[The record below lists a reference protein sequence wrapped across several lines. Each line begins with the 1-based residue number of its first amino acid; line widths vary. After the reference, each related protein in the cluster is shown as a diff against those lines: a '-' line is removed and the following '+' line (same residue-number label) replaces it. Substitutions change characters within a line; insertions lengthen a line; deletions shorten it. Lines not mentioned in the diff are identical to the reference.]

1 MSLFDYLVQ
10 NRADVLLRSLQHV
23 GLVVIS
29 VSVAVAIGIPLGI
42 LITRKPGLKGPVLA
56 MANVV
61 QTVPSLALFGFL
73 LAVPFIGLGARN
85 AIIALVVYSLLP
97 IIRNTY
103 TGVTGVDPS
112 VREAARGM
120 GMTDWQLLRI
130 VELPLAAPV
139 VLAGVRVAAV
149 VAVGIATIAAAIGAG
164 GLGVFIFRGL
174 SMVDN
179 GVIMA
184 GAIPAAVL
192 ALLVDGL
199 LHLVERRLDWRVER

>member
-174 SMVDN
+174 SIVDN

-184 GAIPAAVL
+184 GAVPAAVL
-192 ALLVDGL
+192 ALLVDGG
-199 LHLVERRLDWRVER
+199 LHLVERRLDWLRR

>member
-1 MSLFDYLVQ
+1 MSLFDYLIQ
-10 NRADVLLRSLQHV
+10 HRADVLVRTAEHIGLVTISV
-23 GLVVIS
+23 GLA
-29 VSVAVAIGIPLGI
+29 VSVGVPLGI
-42 LITRKPGLKGPVLA
+42 MISRRPRLRGPILGS
-56 MANVV
+56 ANVV
-61 QTVPSLALFGFL
+61 QTIPSLALFGFL
-73 LAVPFIGLGARN
+73 LTVPFIGLGARN

-97 IIRNTY
+97 IVRNTY
-103 TGVTGVDPS
+103 TGIVGVDPS

-120 GMTDWQLLRI
+120 GMTDWQLLRM

-149 VAVGIATIAAAIGAG
+149 IAIGVATIAAAIGAG

-184 GAIPAAVL
+184 GAIPAAGL
-192 ALLVDGL
+192 ALLIDGL
-199 LHLVERRLDWRVER
+199 LHLVERKIDWRLSR

>member
-10 NRADVLLRSLQHV
+10 NRADVLVRSLQHV
-23 GLVVIS
+23 GLVLVS
-29 VSVAVAIGIPLGI
+29 VGVAVAIGIPLGV
-42 LITRKPGLKGPVLA
+42 LITRRPRLKGPVLA
-56 MANVV
+56 VANVV

-103 TGVTGVDPS
+103 TGVTGVDPA

-184 GAIPAAVL
+184 GAIPAATL
-192 ALLVDGL
+192 ALIVDGG
-199 LHLVERRLDWRVER
+199 LHVIERRLDWRVEV

>member
-1 MSLFDYLVQ
+1 MSLFDYLMQ
-10 NRADVLLRSLQHV
+10 NRADVLLRSLQHI
-23 GLVVIS
+23 GLVSIS
-29 VSVAVAIGIPLGI
+29 VGVAVTIGIPLGV
-42 LITRKPGLKGPVLA
+42 LITRKPTLRGPVLA
-56 MANVV
+56 VANVV
-61 QTVPSLALFGFL
+61 QTIPSLALFGFL

-103 TGVTGVDPS
+103 TGVAGVDPA
-112 VREAARGM
+112 VRDAARGM

-184 GAIPAAVL
+184 GAVPAAVL
-192 ALLVDGL
+192 ALLVDGG
-199 LHLVERRLDWRVER
+199 LHLVERRIDWR

>member
-1 MSLFDYLVQ
+1 MSLFDYLIQ
-10 NRADVLLRSLQHV
+10 NRADVLVRTVEHLGLVAISV
-23 GLVVIS
+23 GLA
-29 VSVAVAIGIPLGI
+29 VSVGVPLGI
-42 LITRKPGLKGPVLA
+42 MISRRPRLRGPILGG
-56 MANVV
+56 ANVV
-61 QTVPSLALFGFL
+61 QTIPILALFGFL
-73 LAVPFIGLGARN
+73 LTVPFIGLGARN

-97 IIRNTY
+97 IVRNTY
-103 TGVTGVDPS
+103 TGITGVDPS

-120 GMTDWQLLRI
+120 GMTDWQLLRM

-149 VAVGIATIAAAIGAG
+149 IGIGVATIAAAIGAG

-184 GAIPAAVL
+184 GAIPAAGL

-199 LHLVERRLDWRVER
+199 LHLVERKIDWRVKR